1 MNYYL
6 CPRCGSYRAWDAM
19 DGMCTAPHI
28 VCLCGYDSQNCT
40 VTNKTTVPIFMTK
53 KMHCAGEDVA
63 AKGNDDAHAD
73 DQSFILRFADRAD
86 RDSVTQAFLNNGY
99 TVRIYEEGTRLYAD
113 DNVIDEKIDGYFVE
127 VWADGRAK

>member
-1 MNYYL
+1 MDAKTIVKALRCCGNYGDCAG
-6 CPRCGSYRAWDAM
+6 CPLKD
-19 DGMCTAPHI
+19 D
-28 VCLCGYDSQNCT
+28 
-40 VTNKTTVPIFMTK
+40 KTTVPIFMTK